1 MNIYLGADH
10 RGFLLKE
17 QLKAWFEDISVHVID
32 CGARTHEPG
41 DDFVD
46 IARVVAEKVVTIS
59 DARGIL
65 ICGSGTG
72 VCIAAN
78 KRAGIRA
85 GVGWRVDQV
94 VSSRKDDDINI
105 LALPADYISE
115 NEAHGLVQAFLQ
127 TEFIPEER
135 FVRRIAKIKDLETHA

>member
-1 MNIYLGADH
+1 M
-10 RGFLLKE
+10 LKE
-17 QLKAWFEDISVHVID
+17 QLRTWLEGKDLDVID
-32 CGARTHEPG
+32 CGAQTHDPG

-46 IARVVAEKVVTIS
+46 MARVVAEKVATANI
-59 DARGIL
+59 ARGIL
-65 ICGSGTG
+65 ICGSGAG

-94 VSSRKDDDINI
+94 VASRRDDDINI

-115 NEAHGLVQAFLQ
+115 DEAQSLVEAFLQ

>member
-1 MNIYLGADH
+1 MKVYLGTDH

-17 QLKAWFEDISVHVID
+17 QLKVWFDGISVHVID
-32 CGARTHEPG
+32 CGAQTHEPG

-46 IARVVAEKVVTIS
+46 IARVVAEKVATTS

-65 ICGSGTG
+65 LCGSGAG

-85 GVGWRVDQV
+85 AVGWRTDQV
-94 VSSRKDDDINI
+94 VASRRDDDINI

-115 NEAHGLVQAFLQ
+115 HEAQDLVQAFLQ